1 MIVYFRDGVMYP
13 SLRRQFYFFPCF
25 VFLICSLPFTI
36 FKVRSRLISRN
47 LPNASPTALRPF
59 VLFHFKV
66 PLLGPSLF
74 GLKGAGS
81 AYDQLG
87 QLRTPM
93 SADELDEKWEREQ
106 GEHKARGIRGE
117 VAKDTGWYADKRAKG
132 YERLSSMRSSSRRS
146 GLRADADADVDADVE
161 NTEARG
167 DNTAEEKAAGAIQA
181 RIRGRLSRRQVGA
194 PQSQC
199 TRSTH
204 AVGVPP
210 PAFLP
215 PPSSPRRVGRPSL
228 KLPKILNFHRPLL
241 SPRR

>member
-1 MIVYFRDGVMYP
+1 MPRP
-13 SLRRQFYFFPCF
+13 LPCAA
-25 VFLICSLPFTI
+25 PG
-36 FKVRSRLISRN
+36 
-47 LPNASPTALRPF
+47 PPF
-59 VLFHFKV
+59 VLFHLKV

-93 SADELDEKWEREQ
+93 SADELDGKWEREQ
-106 GEHKARGIRGE
+106 GEHNARGVRGKL
-117 VAKDTGWYADKRAKG
+117 AKDTGWYADKRAKG
-132 YERLSSMRSSSRRS
+132 YERLSSMRSSSSSSRRS
-146 GLRADADADVDADVE
+146 SLRADADADVDADVE

-181 RIRGRLSRRQVGA
+181 RIRGRLSRRQAGA

-199 TRSTH
+199 TRSTD
-204 AVGVPP
+204 ATGAGPS
-210 PAFLP
+210 FLP
-215 PPSSPRRVGRPSL
+215 ARSSPRRVGRPSL

-241 SPRR
+241 SPRK